1 MLILPAQLSQRC
13 RDNSGACHL
22 YLNGYN
28 HDRETQAPVLGR
40 LIEEGL
46 QGVSRPRAEGHGR
59 VIVRRP
65 VGRHAGLGQALEGT
79 RFWGVRIGGRPS
91 GRHLPCGL
99 HSEDRGRGACAAC
112 VPEEV
117 QVRHRY
123 AAAGCGVDREA
134 VEGSARPLRS
144 EQENIMSRKDT
155 PQGTDNVLL
164 DLGFDDAEE
173 LSAKAALAL
182 KLNELI
188 DQRDLSQ
195 TEAAHITGMTQ
206 PKVSQVRRYKLQNIS
221 LERLMQA
228 LVSLDQHV
236 EIVVQPARHEY
247 APGITV
253 AA

>member
-1 MLILPAQLSQRC
+1 
-13 RDNSGACHL
+13 
-22 YLNGYN
+22 
-28 HDRETQAPVLGR
+28 
-40 LIEEGL
+40 
-46 QGVSRPRAEGHGR
+46 
-59 VIVRRP
+59 
-65 VGRHAGLGQALEGT
+65 
-79 RFWGVRIGGRPS
+79 
-91 GRHLPCGL
+91 
-99 HSEDRGRGACAAC
+99 
-112 VPEEV
+112 
-117 QVRHRY
+117 
-123 AAAGCGVDREA
+123 
-134 VEGSARPLRS
+134 
-144 EQENIMSRKDT
+144 MSRKDT

-221 LERLMQA
+221 LERLMRA

-236 EIVVQPARHEY
+236 EIVVQPARRKH